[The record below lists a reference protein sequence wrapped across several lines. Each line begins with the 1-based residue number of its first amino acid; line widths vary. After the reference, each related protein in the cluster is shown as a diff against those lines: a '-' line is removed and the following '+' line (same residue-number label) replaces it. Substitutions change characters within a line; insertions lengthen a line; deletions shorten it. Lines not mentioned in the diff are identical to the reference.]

1 MLSVVSCG
9 KSCLTPPGLA
19 TRGVGHSGE
28 APGLAQP
35 QAPRSGAHD
44 RNTLY
49 RFLPES
55 QCVHFHYIIYLL
67 PCLLLF
73 LFIFFLLTLKFQH
86 NFIGIVIPK

>member
-9 KSCLTPPGLA
+9 KSCLTPPGSA

-44 RNTLY
+44 TNTLY

-55 QCVHFHYIIYLL
+55 QCVHFHLYYLFTSL
-67 PCLLLF
+67 SPT
-73 LFIFFLLTLKFQH
+73 ISVYFFSVDFKIST
-86 NFIGIVIPK
+86 